1 MHLLRQH
8 EIRRRLMITEEMR
21 DALGIDKSIDILD
34 HIASLPNDK
43 QKEAHDKIQA
53 VERRAMKVQKPQ
65 PGLKELMDYLDSRD
79 LPKGICTRNFE

>member
-1 MHLLRQH
+1 MQH
-8 EIRRRLMITEEMR
+8 KVRRRLTIAEEMR

-43 QKEAHDKIQA
+43 QQGAHDKIQA

-65 PGLKELMDYLDSRD
+65 PGLKELMDYLDTRK